1 MHDKKN
7 RVRRRLC
14 QSSTQAAL
22 KITISA
28 NALSHTMDSHQ
39 PQRRHGEDIVHE
51 IIALINATLI
61 VANGATAINVA
72 ISDEAAIQ
80 APA

>member
-1 MHDKKN
+1 
-7 RVRRRLC
+7 
-14 QSSTQAAL
+14 
-22 KITISA
+22 
-28 NALSHTMDSHQ
+28 MDSYQ

-51 IIALINATLI
+51 IITLMNATLI

>member
-28 NALSHTMDSHQ
+28 NALSHTDGLS
-39 PQRRHGEDIVHE
+39 
-51 IIALINATLI
+51 
-61 VANGATAINVA
+61 
-72 ISDEAAIQ
+72 SAAAQ
-80 APA
+80 TR

>member
-1 MHDKKN
+1 
-7 RVRRRLC
+7 
-14 QSSTQAAL
+14 
-22 KITISA
+22 
-28 NALSHTMDSHQ
+28 MDSHQ

>member
-14 QSSTQAAL
+14 QYSTQAAL

-28 NALSHTMDSHQ
+28 NALSHTDGLLSAAAQ
-39 PQRRHGEDIVHE
+39 TRRGYRTRDNNPNKCNVDCGERRHRH
-51 IIALINATLI
+51 
-61 VANGATAINVA
+61 
-72 ISDEAAIQ
+72 
-80 APA
+80 